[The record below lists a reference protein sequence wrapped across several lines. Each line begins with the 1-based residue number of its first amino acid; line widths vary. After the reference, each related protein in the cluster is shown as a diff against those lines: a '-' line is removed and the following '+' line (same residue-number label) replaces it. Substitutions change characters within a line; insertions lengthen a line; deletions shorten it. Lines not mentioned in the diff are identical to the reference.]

1 MLLIYDATYANVWMI
16 DFAKSIPVEID
27 SVNHRR
33 EWVFGNHEDGY
44 FVGLDNLIEV
54 LTDL

>member
-1 MLLIYDATYANVWMI
+1 MI